1 MTIEY
6 KNGGILIYTMKS
18 GYLFKRFY
26 VGYTKK
32 EAVSNFKTDIKKN
45 KNEAN

>member
-6 KNGGILIYTMKS
+6 KNGGILIYTIKS

-26 VGYTKK
+26 MGYSKK
-32 EAVSNFKTDIKKN
+32 EAVSMFKDALK
-45 KNEAN
+45 EV

>member
-6 KNGGILIYTMKS
+6 KNGGILIYTMKA

-26 VGYTKK
+26 MGYSKK
-32 EAVSNFKTDIKKN
+32 EAVSIFKGELKNAKIK
-45 KNEAN
+45 